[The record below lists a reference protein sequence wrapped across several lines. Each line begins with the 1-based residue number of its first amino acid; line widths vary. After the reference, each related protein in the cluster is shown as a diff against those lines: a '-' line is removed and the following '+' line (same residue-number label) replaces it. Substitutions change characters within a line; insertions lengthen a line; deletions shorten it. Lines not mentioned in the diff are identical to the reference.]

1 MHTDLPTLTCLPPGL
16 AEALAPWSDALPPVP
31 ALALAALAAVVV
43 AIASLF
49 RGHGG

>member
-1 MHTDLPTLTCLPPGL
+1 MPTDLPTLPCLPPGL

-43 AIASLF
+43 AIAALF